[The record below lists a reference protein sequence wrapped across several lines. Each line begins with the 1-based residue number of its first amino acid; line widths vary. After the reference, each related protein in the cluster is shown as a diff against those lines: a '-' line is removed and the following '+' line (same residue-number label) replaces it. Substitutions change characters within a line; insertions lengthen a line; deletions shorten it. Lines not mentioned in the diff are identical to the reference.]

1 MNFWKSLAN
10 INSLLYFYSMKKKCI
25 NCEKDFE
32 FKNKKVKY
40 CSVKCKNAYLYKNNK
55 THSIACKS
63 CKTVFYHYRN
73 DIEFC
78 NKKCAKIY
86 LSKKPECTI
95 EIIIEEIIKNP
106 QISIKQ
112 LSLLLKTS
120 LRNIYYRIEK
130 SGYSSYKEL
139 VSVIKGVYIEKQRS
153 DTSIASINCLN
164 YIKEI
169 LKEEYESE
177 VIFEGL
183 FNPLT
188 KKSLRVDG
196 YFRKKGIVVEYQG
209 IQHYKVIPYF
219 HKGKNTLEYQ
229 QFKDQLK
236 KDYFEQHNIKYICIP
251 YWYTEKD
258 IYAETIKSE
267 ALSTLKERLE
277 TT

>member
-1 MNFWKSLAN
+1 ME
-10 INSLLYFYSMKKKCI
+10 KKCI
-25 NCEKDFE
+25 NCESRFE
-32 FKNKKVKY
+32 CKSSKAKY
-40 CSVKCKNAYLYKNNK
+40 CSNKCKNAYKYKNYKN
-55 THSIACKS
+55 HSFLCKECGKENHS
-63 CKTVFYHYRN
+63 YRN
-73 DIEFC
+73 DLEFC

-86 LSKKPECTI
+86 LSEKPECTI

-139 VSVIKGVYIEKQRS
+139 IGVVKGVYIEKQRS

-177 VIFEGL
+177 VVFEGL

-251 YWYTEKD
+251 YWYTKKD

-267 ALSTLKERLE
+267 AEDTSSERLE

>member
-1 MNFWKSLAN
+1 ME
-10 INSLLYFYSMKKKCI
+10 KKCI
-25 NCEKDFE
+25 NCENSFE
-32 FKNKKVKY
+32 YKSSKAKY
-40 CSVKCKNAYLYKNNK
+40 CSNKCKNAYKYKNYKN
-55 THSIACKS
+55 HSFLCKECGKENYS
-63 CKTVFYHYRN
+63 YRN
-73 DIEFC
+73 DLEFC

-86 LSKKPECTI
+86 LSEKPECTI
-95 EIIIEEIIKNP
+95 EIIIEEIVKNP

-139 VSVIKGVYIEKQRS
+139 IGVVKGVYIEKQRS

-164 YIKEI
+164 YIKKI

-177 VIFEGL
+177 VVFEGL

-267 ALSTLKERLE
+267 AEDTSSERLE